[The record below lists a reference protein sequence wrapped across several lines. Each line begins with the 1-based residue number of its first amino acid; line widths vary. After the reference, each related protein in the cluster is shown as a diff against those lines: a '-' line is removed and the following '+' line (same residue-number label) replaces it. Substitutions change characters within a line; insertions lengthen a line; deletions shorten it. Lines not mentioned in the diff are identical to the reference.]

1 MPRMPKK
8 KKAELAFFLNDR
20 GRMAYNGLCRKCQHT
35 CRQSFR
41 AVIVDCP
48 VTCQNEPIRRRNPA
62 EWNLNL

>member
-20 GRMAYNGLCRKCQHT
+20 GRIAYNGFAGNARILAG
-35 CRQSFR
+35 R
-41 AVIVDCP
+41 ASGLSLWTAP